1 LEFGGPWLAST
12 PKQDSLIDRPVLFSA
27 QISPGPSHAL
37 VVAMSASLRPET
49 VTLAAIKFADGRIFT
64 GVAHFEARDEA
75 INCYRSRSIPLP
87 FEIDEGFVTSHRR
100 YLDRHDAA
108 MLMGLE
114 DYTMSSAQVEVSRR
128 FAQATGVNM

>member
-1 LEFGGPWLAST
+1 
-12 PKQDSLIDRPVLFSA
+12 
-27 QISPGPSHAL
+27 
-37 VVAMSASLRPET
+37 MSASLRPET